1 MLLALRLRNFVNRLL
16 ARSGSTLIT
25 QALPVAS
32 EVLWLPKQ
40 FHIPAQKQ
48 PSLPLLAA
56 LLVTLPVFVQAPLVR
71 QQPMLAVLF
80 TFVLLAVGI
89 SKRNSWGNL
98 LVGFSGSWLAGCLF
112 WGWLRLHPLWHLPVE
127 AFALPIAV
135 AGLWGPWRI
144 AGQFYLGALIGTACT
159 DAAMAICGVMPL
171 WPEVLAAEPEQA
183 RQLLAQAAALVIEP
197 AHFSVVVIF
206 AAAMLLTSR
215 WLWRKG
221 AGCRLVA
228 ACLATTL
235 VVDGIFLGLA
245 LLIPQ
250 FSGLV

>member
-1 MLLALRLRNFVNRLL
+1 MLLALRLRSFVNRLL
-16 ARSGSTLIT
+16 VRSGSTLVT
-25 QALPVAS
+25 QALPAAS
-32 EVLWLPKQ
+32 EILWLPNQ
-40 FHIPAQKQ
+40 FNIPAQKQ
-48 PSLPLLAA
+48 LSLPVLAA
-56 LLVTLPVFVQAPLVR
+56 LLVTLPVFMQAPLVR
-71 QQPMLAVLF
+71 QQPMLAALF

-89 SKRNSWGNL
+89 SNRNSWGNL

-127 AFALPIAV
+127 AFALPIAI
-135 AGLWGPWRI
+135 AGLWGPWRQ

-183 RQLLAQAAALVIEP
+183 RQLLVQAAALVIEP
-197 AHFSVVVIF
+197 AHFLVVLTF
-206 AAAMLLTSR
+206 AVAMLLTSR
-215 WLWRKG
+215 WLWCKG